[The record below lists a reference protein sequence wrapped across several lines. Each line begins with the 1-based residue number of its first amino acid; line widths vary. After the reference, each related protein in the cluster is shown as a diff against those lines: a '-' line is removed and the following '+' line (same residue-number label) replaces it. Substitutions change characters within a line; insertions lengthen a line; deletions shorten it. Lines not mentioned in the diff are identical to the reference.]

1 MNVCIIPARGGSK
14 RIPRKNIKHFC
25 GKPIIAYAIEAAI
38 ASGCFDQV
46 IVSTDDQ
53 EIAEVARN
61 FGAST
66 PFIRPDELSDDH
78 CGTLAVINHA
88 INWLAE
94 SGKPASYVCTL
105 YGTSPFIKADTLKNA
120 LNILTSQAE
129 KIYCFGVCEYPV
141 PIQQAFSISETQKI
155 EMFEP
160 ESFGLRTQDLTPAYF
175 DAGQFYW
182 GTAQGFLSEQC
193 MFSDAA
199 IPYIL
204 PKYEVHDID
213 NIDDWVLAE
222 AMYIALNKIT
232 LSKTSQE

>member
-1 MNVCIIPARGGSK
+1 M
-14 RIPRKNIKHFC
+14 
-25 GKPIIAYAIEAAI
+25 
-38 ASGCFDQV
+38 
-46 IVSTDDQ
+46 
-53 EIAEVARN
+53 
-61 FGAST
+61 
-66 PFIRPDELSDDH
+66 
-78 CGTLAVINHA
+78 
-88 INWLAE
+88 
-94 SGKPASYVCTL
+94 
-105 YGTSPFIKADTLKNA
+105 KNA
-120 LNILTSQAE
+120 LNILTSQTE

-155 EMFEP
+155 EMFDP

-199 IPYIL
+199 IPYVL

-222 AMYIALNKIT
+222 AMYIALNKNT
-232 LSKTSQE
+232 LNKTSQ